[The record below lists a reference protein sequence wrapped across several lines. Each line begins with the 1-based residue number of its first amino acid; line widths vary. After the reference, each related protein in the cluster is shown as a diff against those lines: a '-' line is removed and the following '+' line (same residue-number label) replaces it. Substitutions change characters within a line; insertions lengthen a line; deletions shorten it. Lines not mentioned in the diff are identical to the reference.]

1 MHLKEYTLKITI
13 RKKGRSL
20 YALIPSDIAN
30 ELKIRE
36 EETATILL
44 DYEQR
49 IIAFKFEKDETQ
61 M

>member
-1 MHLKEYTLKITI
+1 MPLKEFTRKITI
-13 RKKGRSL
+13 RKTGRSL

-36 EETATILL
+36 NETATILI

-49 IIAFKFEKDETQ
+49 TIAYKLEKK
-61 M
+61 